1 MFTEVPLIAATLR
14 TKARSARL
22 PERLGSP
29 WRTIL
34 VAGDA
39 AIVFFVALITLNGA
53 DNRFATAIV
62 TAAIVC
68 GVFWECGYYRRC
80 YAVSAW
86 DEVYYACAGVLF
98 SALPVALVLSAVA
111 GVPGG
116 FIAVTLLFAAI
127 GTACVHA
134 RAHLERRPGASL
146 VASIPSITAG
156 AWHDRESA
164 SFTLLKR
171 MFDVS
176 VALIALA
183 VASPVMLLAALAVWL
198 EDRGPVIFMQERV
211 GAGGRPFRII
221 KFRTMRAN
229 AGSAWVRPG
238 DDRITRT
245 GAFLRRTSIDELPQ
259 LVNVLRGEM
268 SIVGPRPE
276 MVEFAAR
283 FAEEIP
289 NYAQRHVVAPGITGW
304 AQLYYKRSLTPEDAA
319 NVLPLD
325 LFYVEHASVLL
336 DTVLVLKTLFE
347 VAAHRAV

>member
-1 MFTEVPLIAATLR
+1 MFTEVPIISTVVR
-14 TKARSARL
+14 TKARNARL
-22 PERLGSP
+22 PERLNPS

-34 VAGDA
+34 LAGDA
-39 AIVFFVALITLNGA
+39 AIVFFVSLVTLSGV
-53 DNRFATAIV
+53 DNRVMAAIV

-98 SALPVALVLSAVA
+98 AALPVALILSAVA
-111 GVPGG
+111 GVPGA
-116 FIAVTLLFAAI
+116 FIALTLFFAAI
-127 GTACVHA
+127 ATACVHA
-134 RAHLERRPGASL
+134 RAHIERRGATPL
-146 VASIPSITAG
+146 AASMPSITAG

-164 SFTLLKR
+164 SFTLMKR
-171 MFDVS
+171 LFDVS
-176 VALIALA
+176 VALVALL
-183 VASPVMLLAALAVWL
+183 VASPIMLLAAAAIWL
-198 EDRGPVIFMQERV
+198 EDRGPVIFTQERV
-211 GAGGRPFRII
+211 GAGGRPFHIL
-221 KFRTMRAN
+221 KFRTMRTD
-229 AGSAWVRPG
+229 AGTAWVRPG
-238 DDRITRT
+238 DDRITRV

-259 LVNVLRGEM
+259 LVNALRGDM

-283 FAEEIP
+283 FAEEMP
-289 NYAQRHVVAPGITGW
+289 NYVQRHVVAPGITGW

-336 DTVLVLKTLFE
+336 DTVLLLKTLFE